1 MTSDD
6 GREGADE
13 HHEDSS
19 GGSSPTDPSPHSAVP
34 NPPSGSG
41 ARGGLAPTSPHPGRR
56 GRLEFCDLGFD
67 RNGQPVL
74 SGLSLLLE
82 PGTSCVIAAEP
93 ADQTTLISL
102 LHGLLAPTRGAI
114 RLDERELRSLPL
126 AETRTQIAVCL
137 ADPWLLDGSIAENI
151 AFGRPSMTRAR
162 MVAAAAIVGLDA
174 AIDQIDGG
182 LDALVGPDGCNLS
195 LTQRRMVALARA
207 VAGNPSVL
215 LLEDPTRDLDDDEVP
230 GVMAAVQ
237 SAAASRTSLITTRRI
252 DPRFVVDVCYRL
264 TNGRLISPVPFAS
277 SDTGA
282 FPWSGDGAL
291 HAPAVGRDP
300 GHGSRRRAQSRPA
313 WSVTVGQNLAPHYR
327 AAGLLERS
335 AHTETWLA
343 WHHDRPGGVS
353 IRLPRR
359 RPITYTAFEELGRE
373 YEVARQLRHP
383 GFPAALGAD
392 LSAARP
398 YVVYERIEGR
408 SLARLISEA
417 GGPLELPQVLA
428 IGYEITRLL
437 DHLHRKGVVHLHLRP
452 EVIVRS
458 YRGCV
463 ITDLRSAL
471 PVGEQRIRFID
482 RHHRR
487 FVAPELL
494 RGAPAARAMD
504 LHGLG
509 AVLYQLVTGEMI
521 DHHRDDELTIVDDD
535 GELRPCPV
543 HDLAPDADPGV
554 VDLINRLMAPQ
565 SGVRPPAG
573 QVLAELRPML
583 LRHTP
588 DVGRAA

>member
-6 GREGADE
+6 GRQGADDHNE
-13 HHEDSS
+13 ASS
-19 GGSSPTDPSPHSAVP
+19 GGSSPTDPSPHSEVP
-34 NPPSGSG
+34 NPSSGSG
-41 ARGGLAPTSPHPGRR
+41 ARGGLAPNDPHPGRR

-67 RNGQPVL
+67 RNGQPL
-74 SGLSLLLE
+74 ISGLTLLLE
-82 PGTSCVIAAEP
+82 PGTSCVIAADQ

-114 RLDERELRSLPL
+114 RLDDRELSSLPL

-137 ADPWLLDGSIAENI
+137 ADPWLLDGSVADNI

-162 MVAAAAIVGLDA
+162 MVAAATIVGLDA
-174 AIDQIDGG
+174 TIDGLSGG
-182 LDALVGPDGCNLS
+182 LDASVGPDGCNLT
-195 LTQRRMVALARA
+195 LVQRRMVGLARA

-215 LLEDPTRDLDDDEVP
+215 LLEDPTRDLGDDEVA
-230 GVMAAVQ
+230 GVMSAVQ
-237 SAAASRTSLITTRRI
+237 SAAACRTSLITARKI

-264 TNGRLISPVPFAS
+264 ADGRLISPVPFS
-277 SDTGA
+277 SPDTGVLPRA
-282 FPWSGDGAL
+282 GDGAL
-291 HAPAVGRDP
+291 HAPAAGRDP
-300 GHGSRRRAQSRPA
+300 GHGSRRRTPARPA
-313 WSVTVGQNLAPHYR
+313 WSVTIGQDLAPRYR

-359 RPITYTAFEELGRE
+359 RPVTYTAFEELGRE
-373 YEVARQLRHP
+373 YEIARQLRHP
-383 GFPAALGAD
+383 GFAATLGAD
-392 LSAARP
+392 LGAQRP
-398 YVVYERIEGR
+398 YVIYERIEGR

-437 DHLHRKGVVHLHLRP
+437 DHLHRKGVVHLDLRP
-452 EVIVRS
+452 EIIVRS
-458 YRGCV
+458 HRGCV

-521 DHHRDDELTIVDDD
+521 DQHRDDDLTVVDDH
-535 GELRPCPV
+535 GELRPCPINE
-543 HDLAPDADPGV
+543 LAPEADPGV

-565 SGVRPPAG
+565 TGVRPPAG